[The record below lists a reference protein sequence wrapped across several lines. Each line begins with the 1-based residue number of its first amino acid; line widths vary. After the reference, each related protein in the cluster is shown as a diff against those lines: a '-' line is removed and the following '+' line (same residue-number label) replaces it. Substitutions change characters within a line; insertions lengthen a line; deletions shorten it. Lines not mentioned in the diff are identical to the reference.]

1 MKLLTRD
8 KGFYQ
13 SFFRLFKML
22 VLQNVIVFSVNLAD
36 NIMIGSFSET
46 ALSGVAAVNQ
56 IQFFFQTVITGCA
69 EALVVLGSQ
78 YWGQNKTLPIKKA
91 FAGAFWLAEAI
102 GITLFFLALLL
113 PYGILG
119 LFSETQAIVDCGV
132 NYIEIIKY
140 TYPIFA
146 ATTVLLALLRTVETV
161 KIAFYVSI
169 MTLFVNVGIN
179 YTLIGG
185 NFGAPALGER
195 GAAIGT
201 LVARALELIVVLCYL
216 LFKDKKLSF
225 RLSNIVRIDKT
236 LFSDYL
242 KLSRSFVAVGALF
255 GASTALQTVV
265 LGHMND
271 SAIAANSVA
280 TTLFQL
286 LKVASIGAASASSVV
301 IGKTVGAG
309 DIGKVK
315 EYSRTLQLMYICIGL
330 LTSALLFTLR
340 APILSLYELSPETKA
355 MANEFLLVLCVTCI
369 GTAYQMPT
377 ITGIIRGGGDAN
389 FVVINDIISI
399 WGIVIPVSFLAA
411 FKWGAS
417 PTLVVFLLNSDQVF
431 KCAAAAIKVNRY
443 NFIKK
448 LTR

>member
-340 APILSLYELSPETKA
+340 APILSL
-355 MANEFLLVLCVTCI
+355 
-369 GTAYQMPT
+369 
-377 ITGIIRGGGDAN
+377 
-389 FVVINDIISI
+389 
-399 WGIVIPVSFLAA
+399 
-411 FKWGAS
+411 
-417 PTLVVFLLNSDQVF
+417 
-431 KCAAAAIKVNRY
+431 
-443 NFIKK
+443 
-448 LTR
+448 